1 MKDVID
7 IPSPTLHESFG
18 ITGMTCASCVS
29 RVEKAIARV
38 PGVASASI
46 NLATERAD
54 IRYEGAPVREAVVA
68 AIREAGYDVEAA
80 TLEVGIEG
88 MTCASCVLRVE
99 KAIAAVPGVLTASI
113 NLATERATVQATG
126 SPPK

>member
-1 MKDVID
+1 MKDVIE
-7 IPSPTLHESFG
+7 IPSGTAQDSLG

-38 PGVASASI
+38 PGVASASV

-54 IRYEGAPVREAVVA
+54 IRYEDAPGREAVIT
-68 AIREAGYDVEAA
+68 AIRGIGYDVEAA

-88 MTCASCVLRVE
+88 MTCASCVLRV
-99 KAIAAVPGVLTASI
+99 
-113 NLATERATVQATG
+113 
-126 SPPK
+126 